1 MPAKHAFSAL
11 VADCP
16 TTHGAQDRITRM
28 LLSNTSVRWWA
39 IGLTLYGSEQGK
51 FAGYPLERWTVV
63 LKRAPCELVAWLL
76 VGPSASG
83 HGNGVYTVRPVALG
97 ETVFDP
103 HDMMPAHVRMVAQ
116 PRRGGDADTAN
127 LQREQNGAMRSLKAL
142 PAINWTA
149 RSLADVRRSELLL

>member
-1 MPAKHAFSAL
+1 MPGKHAFSAL

-63 LKRAPCELVAWLL
+63 L
-76 VGPSASG
+76 
-83 HGNGVYTVRPVALG
+83 
-97 ETVFDP
+97 
-103 HDMMPAHVRMVAQ
+103 
-116 PRRGGDADTAN
+116 
-127 LQREQNGAMRSLKAL
+127 
-142 PAINWTA
+142 
-149 RSLADVRRSELLL
+149 